1 MDRDW
6 LMEQLARM
14 EEHIALSR
22 RHLLDQRALLS
33 RLERA
38 GSRVQAADAKEVLTL
53 LEQALELDLR
63 DRDKALAA
71 KYGEARDD
79 AHGETEEG

>member
-6 LMEQLARM
+6 LRQQLAHK

-22 RHLLDQRALLS
+22 RHLLDQRALLA

-38 GSRVQAADAKEVLTL
+38 GRRQEAATAKELLTL
-53 LEQALELDLR
+53 LEKALELDLWDR
-63 DRDKALAA
+63 DRLKALSAA
-71 KYGEARDD
+71 YGE
-79 AHGETEEG
+79 